1 MLNSSHFCS
10 FLFFFLPVLTDFQQD
25 ETFKGFIH
33 ENGELKVTENGVYYI
48 YAQVFFE
55 HSPSSAKY
63 HNRVALTV
71 NGNSFGLMQTG
82 LENNADYGSL
92 FTGGVT
98 KLKEG
103 DLIGLKTVYESR
115 IWVSRAHTFF
125 GAYRVSLK

>member
-1 MLNSSHFCS
+1 MA
-10 FLFFFLPVLTDFQQD
+10 VLTDFKKD
-25 ETFKGFIH
+25 GPFKGFII
-33 ENGELKVTENGVYYI
+33 ENGQLKVTRNGVYYI

-71 NGNSFGLMQTG
+71 NGNAFSLMQTG

-92 FTGGVT
+92 YTGGIT
-98 KLKEG
+98 KLKKG